1 MELRL
6 IDDGNISAS
15 LNTTKSTACGCK
27 PGCFAISYQMK
38 TTTSKLSSKY
48 DIQKEFLGTKD
59 AIYFRYY
66 LFNICLV
73 GL

>member
-1 MELRL
+1 MELLL

-15 LNTTKSTACGCK
+15 LNTTKSKPCGCK

-48 DIQKEFLGTKD
+48 DIQKEFLGKKD
-59 AIYFRYY
+59 ASYFRYKP
-66 LFNICLV
+66 FNIWLTD
-73 GL
+73 L